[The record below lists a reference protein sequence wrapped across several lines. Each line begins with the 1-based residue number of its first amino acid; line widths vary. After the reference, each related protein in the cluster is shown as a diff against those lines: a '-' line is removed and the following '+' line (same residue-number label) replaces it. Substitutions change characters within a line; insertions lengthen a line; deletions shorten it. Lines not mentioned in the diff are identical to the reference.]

1 MCSYTLKQ
9 NISIK
14 ALIRSQRLSNFI
26 YDAKELALPE
36 EIETGE
42 WVDEPLSKEQSKTYA
57 QSAAYTKSL
66 QEKKQTTIRFA
77 VSDLVII
84 KARAKEMGIGYQ
96 NLIQALVHN
105 YAHDKT
111 KLGL

>member
-1 MCSYTLKQ
+1 MKK
-9 NISIK
+9 NK
-14 ALIRSQRLSNFI
+14 FV
-26 YDAKELALPE
+26 YDAEELELLE
-36 EIETGE
+36 EIENAE
-42 WVDEPLSKEQSKTYA
+42 WASEPLTNKQSDAYA
-57 QSAAYTKSL
+57 QSAAYTKAL

-77 VSDLVII
+77 VSDLAII

-111 KLGL
+111 KLGF

>member
-1 MCSYTLKQ
+1 MK
-9 NISIK
+9 K
-14 ALIRSQRLSNFI
+14 DKFI
-26 YDAKELALPE
+26 YDAEELTLLE
-36 EIETGE
+36 EIENEAWQDT
-42 WVDEPLSKEQSKTYA
+42 PLTQKEKERYA

-77 VSDLVII
+77 VSDLAII
-84 KARAKEMGIGYQ
+84 KAKAKEMGIGYQ
-96 NLIQALVHN
+96 NLIQTLVHN